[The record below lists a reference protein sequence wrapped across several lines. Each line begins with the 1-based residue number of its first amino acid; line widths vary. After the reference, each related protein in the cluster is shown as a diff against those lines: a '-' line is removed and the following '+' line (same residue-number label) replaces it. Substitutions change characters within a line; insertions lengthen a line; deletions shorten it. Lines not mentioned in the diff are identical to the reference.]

1 MTALAR
7 GELLAGRFEI
17 LAVIGSGGMGIVYKA
32 RDRSLEE
39 DVALKVLRPEFAST
53 QEAARRFLSE
63 IKLARKVSDRH
74 VCRIFEYGEDA
85 GLRYICM
92 ELVDGVNLKQLVQDQ
107 GALPPADAYEAA
119 IQIADGL
126 SAIHEA
132 GVIHRD
138 LKTPNIM
145 RDNRGIVAPHGLRD
159 RSRDGVRRA
168 DRGRTGHG
176 HP

>member
-1 MTALAR
+1 MTALAK
-7 GELLAGRFEI
+7 GERLADRFEI
-17 LAVIGSGGMGIVYKA
+17 LAVIGTGGMGIVYKA
-32 RDRSLEE
+32 HDLSLEE

-53 QEAARRFLSE
+53 QEAARRFQSE

-92 ELVDGVNLKQLVQDQ
+92 ELVDGVNLKQQVQDH
-107 GALPPADAYEAA
+107 GPLSPDEAYEAGV
-119 IQIADGL
+119 QIADGL

-145 RDNRGIVAPHGLRD
+145 RDSRGIIRLMDFGIARELESDGLTMA
-159 RSRDGVRRA
+159 GQV
-168 DRGRTGHG
+168 
-176 HP
+176 